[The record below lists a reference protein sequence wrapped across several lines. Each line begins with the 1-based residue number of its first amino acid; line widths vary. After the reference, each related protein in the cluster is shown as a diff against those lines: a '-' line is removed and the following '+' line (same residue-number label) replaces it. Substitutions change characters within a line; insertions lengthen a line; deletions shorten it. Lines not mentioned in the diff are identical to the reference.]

1 MSDYPRMLYRCGKEQ
16 TVCEDFN
23 VDTRIVDDE
32 EGEIAALDE
41 GWRTSPAPPE
51 KPKKAA

>member
-1 MSDYPRMLYRCGKEQ
+1 MSDYPRMLYRCGTEQ
-16 TVCEDFN
+16 TVCEGFG
-23 VDTRIVDDE
+23 VDTRIVENEDAE
-32 EGEIAALDE
+32 LAALEE